1 MSRTERLSGSVLLL
15 VLLLRL
21 LLPLLLFFMIWTI
34 ECEEVQEKSSIV
46 DMLELMQFGGKRP
59 LSDFYL
65 SWCHGAHC
73 KRVSMQTT
81 HSRSW
86 PVPTSISLKQLCT
99 STKVPQYKRLVGTS
113 SPSNSRATFQI
124 LHPPKEAYPALQIQ
138 FSKSAIA
145 SVKLRSFGHIIDKHP
160 NAIHELHPL

>member
-65 SWCHGAHC
+65 SWCHC

-81 HSRSW
+81 LIYSRPW
-86 PVPTSISLKQLCT
+86 PVLTSISLKQLCT
-99 STKVPQYKRLVGTS
+99 STKVPKCKRLVPRVSGRYVQS
-113 SPSNSRATFQI
+113 I
-124 LHPPKEAYPALQIQ
+124 
-138 FSKSAIA
+138 
-145 SVKLRSFGHIIDKHP
+145 
-160 NAIHELHPL
+160 